1 MSDLDCGVTE
11 HMCLKGRYECVCRG
25 MFFLESVCLIESV
38 LFGLIFIVRLSQC
51 ECAAIT
57 LSRLATVALAAC
69 GWRQTQL
76 NGKQPFTVASLQ
88 SGLPTMKV
96 YGGNSM
102 EELTL
107 W

>member
-1 MSDLDCGVTE
+1 MSVSVGV
-11 HMCLKGRYECVCRG
+11 CS
-25 MFFLESVCLIESV
+25 FLSVCLIESV
-38 LFGLIFIVRLSQC
+38 LFGLIFIVCLSQC

-69 GWRQTQL
+69 GWRQTQPD
-76 NGKQPFTVASLQ
+76 GKQPFTAASSQ
-88 SGLPTMKV
+88 SGLPTIQV
-96 YGGNSM
+96 YGGYSM